1 MEKNNKTFKK
11 QLFLEKINF
20 NNDNN
25 SYYYHNSLNKL
36 FNNPENYFDK
46 EINGQKVIIGTKYP
60 KTKNFIS
67 FGNKTSPRVRKS
79 VFKNIKSG
87 KIPLNNRSSFSIS
100 DSKKSL
106 IVMSMANGKQY
117 LNDKELSEIYN
128 KFKKIKEKNKLL
140 KKSAIYDKNLLKS
153 LKNFS
158 IKDDF
163 KHSFNLQNT
172 TFKTRNNIQKNIQNM
187 TKNLSIRLK
196 RPVEQ
201 LLISQSEKYR
211 EKNELKNNLSI
222 EIKKQYQEPL
232 YKWITNLRDK
242 DKHYFNIGSNENPN
256 WQIYRHNNKIKSNDF
271 EIIRKPINQKLMNNN
286 TLNFTNT
293 EYSKFRS
300 FSNNSYIK
308 SKLPYKTLSHLNE
321 ILDRIYQQLKFQ
333 IIL

>member
-1 MEKNNKTFKK
+1 M
-11 QLFLEKINF
+11 
-20 NNDNN
+20 
-25 SYYYHNSLNKL
+25 
-36 FNNPENYFDK
+36 
-46 EINGQKVIIGTKYP
+46 
-60 KTKNFIS
+60 
-67 FGNKTSPRVRKS
+67 
-79 VFKNIKSG
+79 
-87 KIPLNNRSSFSIS
+87 NNRTSFSIN

-106 IVMSMANGKQY
+106 IMMSMANGKQY

-163 KHSFNLQNT
+163 KYSFNLQNT
-172 TFKTRNNIQKNIQNM
+172 TFKTRNNIQKNIKNM

-201 LLISQSEKYR
+201 LLISQSEMYR

-222 EIKKQYQEPL
+222 EIKKQYQQPL

-321 ILDRIYQQLKFQ
+321 ILDRNNDLNSLYIEGKDLLKTEIKNSKYLKGKKFINLPTTQ
-333 IIL
+333 ISNNFMNNINKMRDINSYSCDTDNEIISKNEDIQDIIKNREKKKFSNYFLN